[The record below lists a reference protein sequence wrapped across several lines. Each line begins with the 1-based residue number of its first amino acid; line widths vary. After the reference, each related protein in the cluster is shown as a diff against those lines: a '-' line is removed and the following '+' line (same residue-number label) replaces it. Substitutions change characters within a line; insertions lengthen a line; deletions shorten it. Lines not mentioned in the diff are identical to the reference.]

1 MMRNHYFKG
10 YSPSNFIV
18 VAFFS
23 LIRLYLFF
31 LRWFVLLLVQHTNAH
46 GLSENP
52 KKDYFQGHESVL
64 KGPPPSLQVSKKLII
79 HQREI
84 QKNPMT
90 EFFRITMWMQDYT
103 LTKRHQ
109 NSKYWARAM
118 HVPSLIGPDIYFTFY
133 IEGVESVSAGSD
145 RQTGRHP

>member
-64 KGPPPSLQVSKKLII
+64 KGPPPSLQVAKKLII

-90 EFFRITMWMQDYT
+90 EDHYVDARLYT
-103 LTKRHQ
+103 NKTTSKFKILGPCYARTEPYRARH
-109 NSKYWARAM
+109 
-118 HVPSLIGPDIYFTFY
+118 LFYFLY
-133 IEGVESVSAGSD
+133 
-145 RQTGRHP
+145 

>member
-64 KGPPPSLQVSKKLII
+64 KGPPPSLQVAKKLII

-90 EFFRITMWMQDYT
+90 EIKVRRGEFN
-103 LTKRHQ
+103 L
-109 NSKYWARAM
+109 
-118 HVPSLIGPDIYFTFY
+118 VIGNIVIRYVNAKHFLHFGMIP
-133 IEGVESVSAGSD
+133 
-145 RQTGRHP
+145 